1 MRNDDQKKL
10 CNDDLKVTLFEYFFS
25 LWNTVL
31 NLCFMFYLWFSFWF
45 SRVLFPSKKDIENI
59 EPDYSEQVVKWSLPN
74 GVSHIT
80 HVKGDNYKIKEKHW
94 TNLL

>member
-10 CNDDLKVTLFEYFFS
+10 CNDDLKVTMFEYVFS

-45 SRVLFPSKKDIENI
+45 SRVLFPSKNNIENI
-59 EPDYSEQVVKWSLPN
+59 EPDYYEQVVKWSLPN

-80 HVKGDNYKIKEKHW
+80 HAKGDNYKIKEKHW